1 MNPDQIIKEAIEKL
15 AAAQHDAFVLGAYRT
30 FKQAGAT
37 DEQATGLVKKHMAL
51 AKVAALK
58 AAK

>member
-1 MNPDQIIKEAIEKL
+1 MNPDQVIKTAIEKI
-15 AAAQHDAFVLGAYRT
+15 AAARHDAFVLGAFRM
-30 FKQAGAT
+30 FKEAGAT
-37 DEQATGLVKKHMAL
+37 DEQAAGLVKKHMAL

>member
-1 MNPDQIIKEAIEKL
+1 MTPDDVIKEALDKF
-15 AAAQHDAFVLGAYRT
+15 AAARHDAFVLGAFQT
-30 FKQAGAT
+30 LKQAGAT
-37 DEQATGLVKKHMAL
+37 DEEATQLVKKHMAL

>member
-1 MNPDQIIKEAIEKL
+1 MNPDQVIKEAIEKL
-15 AAAQHDAFVLGAYRT
+15 DIARRDTFILGAFRT
-30 FKQAGAT
+30 FKEAGAT
-37 DEQATGLVKKHMAL
+37 DEEAAKLVKKHMAL